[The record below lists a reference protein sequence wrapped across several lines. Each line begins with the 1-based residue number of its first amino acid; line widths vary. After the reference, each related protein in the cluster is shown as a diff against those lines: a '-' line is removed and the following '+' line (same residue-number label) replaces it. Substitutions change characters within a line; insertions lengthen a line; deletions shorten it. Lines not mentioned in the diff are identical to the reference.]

1 MHDRSHRGTYFN
13 SVTLA
18 CALVVGLAGPAC
30 LQAQSSSPSPTPGAA
45 TPSAAKTP
53 LPPQPRKT
61 RVRVPIAPSQIEI
74 DDGDTAIVVWSAQDR
89 ETVRIIGIDTPET
102 QHLPH
107 NIPYPQPFGEEARG
121 FASGAFGAATTI
133 ELLRA
138 PTLDQYGRTL
148 GYFFLNGKNYSVLVI
163 AARLAEESVTQFG
176 DNGFPQEAAAVLK
189 AARAAGPLP
198 FESPASYRL
207 RMRNVADWMK
217 AHGTYPVTQ

>member
-1 MHDRSHRGTYFN
+1 MRDRSRRGTHFI

-18 CALVVGLAGPAC
+18 CALLVGLSGPAC
-30 LQAQSSSPSPTPGAA
+30 LQAQSSAPSPAA
-45 TPSAAKTP
+45 TAPAPSKAP
-53 LPPQPRKT
+53 LAPQPRKT
-61 RVRVPIAPSQIEI
+61 RERVPIDPRQIEI
-74 DDGDTAIVVWSAQDR
+74 DDGDTAIVAWSAQDR

-102 QHLPH
+102 QHFPH
-107 NIPYPQPFGEEARG
+107 NIPYPQAFGEEARG
-121 FASGAFGAATTI
+121 FASGAFAAATTI

-163 AARLAEESVTQFG
+163 AARLAEESVTQYG

-198 FESPASYRL
+198 FESPAAYRL

-217 AHGTYPVTQ
+217 AHGTYPASQ